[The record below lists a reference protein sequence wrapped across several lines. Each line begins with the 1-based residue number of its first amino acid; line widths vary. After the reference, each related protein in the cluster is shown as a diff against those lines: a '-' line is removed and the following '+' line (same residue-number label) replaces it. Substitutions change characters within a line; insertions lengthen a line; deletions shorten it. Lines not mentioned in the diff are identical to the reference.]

1 MLSAPRPSR
10 WLAPLLALLAFS
22 AALFA
27 APPASAATYW
37 TVPSVLKSF
46 FASSKKVS
54 HRRITLSEEDA
65 AAIAQKLEVASVK
78 RDWVVYVGEADGAVD
93 GYAIVD
99 SEKGMHE
106 LIDFAVRFSTAGAV
120 ERVEILEY
128 REPYGDEV
136 RRDRFRAQFS
146 GKTAS
151 DPIAVGKDTD
161 IVPGASISSRSIAAG
176 DKRDALIFAAASKNG
191 AP

>member
-1 MLSAPRPSR
+1 MLSALRPSR
-10 WLAPLLALLAFS
+10 WIALFLALLALS
-22 AALFA
+22 AAPA
-27 APPASAATYW
+27 ASAATYW

-46 FASSKKVS
+46 FASSKKVT
-54 HRRITLSEEDA
+54 HRRVTLSEEDA
-65 AAIAQKLEVASVK
+65 TAIAQKLGVASVK
-78 RDWVVYVGEADGAVD
+78 REWVVYVGESDGTVD

-106 LIDFAVRFSTAGAV
+106 LIDFAVRFSAAGAV

-136 RRDRFRAQFS
+136 RRDRFRAQFL

-151 DPIAVGKDTD
+151 DPISVGQDID
-161 IVPGASISSRSIAAG
+161 IVSGASISSRSIAVG
-176 DKRDALIFAAASKNG
+176 VKRDALIFAAASKNG